1 MPPGQ
6 LDAGY
11 DWDRNLPPLP
21 DQPHAAG
28 EDDLGQ
34 PCHPFDRGT
43 GKEPVANT
51 ISERKVKTHG
61 PDDRVV
67 SLLIAEDADEAAAA
81 SGDVHGMA
89 PYTQIIHLNLLGME
103 TVMVVTRH

>member
-1 MPPGQ
+1 MLVMTVTGTC
-6 LDAGY
+6 
-11 DWDRNLPPLP
+11 LPVLTNPMLP
-21 DQPHAAG
+21 EKG
-28 EDDLGQ
+28 
-34 PCHPFDRGT
+34 
-43 GKEPVANT
+43 
-51 ISERKVKTHG
+51 RKVKTHG